1 MSLENLPLKVGAGRS
16 EIVFPEAMFPMEEG
30 FVSIH
35 DNPHARVMLM
45 ERGDQVAVVSL
56 ELIIC
61 PKDCVDEIKRII
73 SEKTGT
79 PQENV
84 WVHVTHVFCTP
95 HAPRD
100 PENRALFCD
109 AVVTAVTAATN
120 QAAETLREAKIGV
133 GTGKTSVIAN
143 CNVKTKD
150 GYMAGLNGEGPS
162 DPALTVLRAESLDGT
177 VIGLL
182 FACAAKSYC
191 ADVSRGTGGR
201 EITSDFT
208 GYAAATLEKE
218 IGAPALFFMTAAGDQ
233 HPVKAA
239 MDVAVKDDGTYETI
253 DLGVRE
259 GLKIAEELGAV
270 FAGEVIAVASS
281 VICDKLDVKVI
292 CTGSTYTWATRDG
305 GEAEIAVEAMRI
317 GDTAFIGVMQEINCA
332 TALEL
337 KEASPF
343 ENTVLMTF
351 VNGDRYY
358 MPDAKA
364 YEINTVETKRTG
376 LIAGGAER
384 LVAVSVELLE
394 GMKK

>member
-1 MSLENLPLKVGAGRS
+1 MNLENLPLKVGTGRS
-16 EIVFPEAMFPMEEG
+16 EIVFPEVMFPMEEG

-35 DNPHARVMLM
+35 DNPHARVMLI

-56 ELIIC
+56 ELLIC
-61 PKDCVDEIKRII
+61 PKDCVDTVKRII
-73 SEKTGT
+73 NEKTGT
-79 PQENV
+79 PKENI
-84 WVHVTHVFCTP
+84 WVHFTHVFCTP

-100 PENRALFCD
+100 SEDRALFCD
-109 AVVTAVTAATN
+109 AVVTAVTAATD
-120 QAAETLREAKIGV
+120 QAAETLREARIGV

-143 CNVKTKD
+143 RNVKTKD

-162 DPALTVLRAESLDGT
+162 DPALTVLKAESLDGD

-218 IGAPALFFMTAAGDQ
+218 FGAPALFFMTSAGDQ

-239 MDVAVKDDGTYETI
+239 MDIEVKADGTYEMI
-253 DLGVRE
+253 DLGVQE
-259 GLKIAEELGAV
+259 GLKIAEELGVV
-270 FAGEVIAVASS
+270 FGSEAIAIAKSI
-281 VICDKLDVKVI
+281 ICDNLDVKVA
-292 CTGSTYTWATRDG
+292 CTNSSYAWAIREG
-305 GEAEIAVEAMRI
+305 GEVEIAVEAMRI
-317 GDTAFIGVMQEINCA
+317 GDTAFIGVMPEINCI

-351 VNGDRYY
+351 INGDRYY

-364 YEINTVETKRTG
+364 YEINTVESTRTS
-376 LIAGGAER
+376 LVAGGAER
-384 LVAVSVELLE
+384 LVAVAVELLNSL
-394 GMKK
+394 K